1 MVMLNLCLQISE
13 VWAMAFDWGNLLTPG
28 RNRKQLITG
37 FKIHC
42 LTGRKD
48 VIQMLHK
55 LNVCSSY
62 NDIRLQNKSWA
73 RMVASR
79 NRISKH
85 MLKKLPVHATIDN
98 TDGMQ
103 DTLTWKGRTHD
114 TNMTL
119 FQPLCKGLRLFVD
132 EILLQFLTN

>member
-1 MVMLNLCLQISE
+1 
-13 VWAMAFDWGNLLTPG
+13 MAFDWGNLLTPG

-62 NDIRLQNKSWA
+62 NDISYRTNHGLGWSLQEIVLA
-73 RMVASR
+73 
-79 NRISKH
+79 
-85 MLKKLPVHATIDN
+85 N
-98 TDGMQ
+98 T
-103 DTLTWKGRTHD
+103 
-114 TNMTL
+114 
-119 FQPLCKGLRLFVD
+119 C
-132 EILLQFLTN
+132 